1 MRDLLDCWPLRLKD
15 KHFIA
20 MSLKDKTP
28 CENRKML
35 NWPRVFK
42 CSQYQKYCCKIFT
55 SFSLCLMIFSLCH
68 ARHVFGS
75 CYAHFVP
82 VTGLRGTKHVT
93 WHVMWGYGITRKT
106 CAWVLR
112 NISRHHKMKNL
123 GAKNRLGKKIEV
135 IILVLATFK
144 TFGQFN
150 IFSFNLHV
158 GLGKP

>member
-1 MRDLLDCWPLRLKD
+1 MKEPFKKPYLRLRDLLDCWPLLLKD

-75 CYAHFVP
+75 RYAHFVP

-93 WHVMWGYGITRKT
+93 WHVMWGYGRLQEKHVLEYWETFLGITS
-106 CAWVLR
+106 W
-112 NISRHHKMKNL
+112 
-123 GAKNRLGKKIEV
+123 KI
-135 IILVLATFK
+135 
-144 TFGQFN
+144 
-150 IFSFNLHV
+150 
-158 GLGKP
+158 